1 MNDRA
6 AYIYAA
12 IARALDRS
20 RDDLNAPQKSLRTL
34 RLVVRMKKGGMFV
47 DEVLVVPEYL
57 VELEPGEK

>member
-1 MNDRA
+1 VNDRA
-6 AYIYAA
+6 TYIYAA

-20 RDDLNAPQKSLRTL
+20 RDDLNDPQKNLRTL